1 MHFGVLIGGNSAGG
15 VVLPSRPAGRT
26 PENRLLTKFA
36 RLADMSE
43 RFVHQQLHHVLPP
56 DVDDER
62 ELRLQHRGVREILLG
77 TYANID
83 PAGLRGRLEC
93 RNDVLILKLVRDEVL

>member
-1 MHFGVLIGGNSAGG
+1 MYAFDGLQVLCREIGMHFGVLIGGNSAGG

-77 TYANID
+77 N
-83 PAGLRGRLEC
+83 LRQYRP
-93 RNDVLILKLVRDEVL
+93 RRASWSP